1 MPDNTVLCSYCRKP
15 VTLGKDTDAV
25 DAFIYKYGDLDEIPI
40 WHRACAI
47 RAGYK
52 VGPNG
57 HLVGYEP
64 RERHKHLPKGLH
76 EAVCTGCM
84 GTGIYK
90 HEGDA
95 TKYQCPYCKG
105 SGQSPYPV
113 KEDVAAGKAQTSG
126 QFATAGFPQ
135 AEGVQRKAGQFV
147 VTDRKGKAV
156 GKPYPS
162 YSAAQKADNARPK
175 YEDTGGICR
184 EDSTAPAISKLE
196 SFTAFQKK

>member
-1 MPDNTVLCSYCRKP
+1 MPDNSVLCSYCRKP
-15 VTLGKDTDAV
+15 VTLGKNTDAV
-25 DAFIYKYGDLDEIPI
+25 DAFIYKYGELDEIPI

-47 RAGYK
+47 KDGYK
-52 VGPNG
+52 VGPHG
-57 HLVGYEP
+57 HLVGFEP
-64 RERHKHLPKGLH
+64 RGEERDTLG

-95 TKYQCPYCKG
+95 AKYQCPYCKG

-113 KEDVAAGKAQTSG
+113 KE
-126 QFATAGFPQ
+126 
-135 AEGVQRKAGQFV
+135 GVQRKAGQFLV
-147 VTDRKGKAV
+147 VDRKGKPV

-175 YEDTGGICR
+175 YEDTGGICT
-184 EDSTAPAISKLE
+184 EMSDTAPAISKLE
-196 SFTAFQKK
+196 SFSRFTKE